1 MKLKILLSEA
11 FKAGVSPRVNHSIFP
26 YFLGCILWMSIASP
40 FIPFL
45 AYVEMLGGVVFF
57 VIMISLLIHAE
68 EAQCKIPSRSFILM
82 RSANVILT
90 SLLATLIV
98 VIGLLLFVIPGIIA
112 SKQFIYSG
120 VVAACENVGPIQ
132 ALKESKKLSMVNG
145 YTLLG
150 GTLLF
155 ILPLGFLSGPEMILG
170 PLPWFLQAGM
180 LGSIGIKVL
189 FNVSYAWF
197 AYIVLNH
204 MILISYKE
212 AKHHDLI
219 SFK

>member
-11 FKAGVSPRVNHSIFP
+11 FRAGASPSVNQSIFP
-26 YFLGCILWMSIASP
+26 YFMGCILWMSIASP

-57 VIMISLLIHAE
+57 VIMTSLLTHAE
-68 EAQCKIPSRSFILM
+68 ETQYKIPSKSFIIR

-98 VIGLLLFVIPGIIA
+98 IIGLLLFVIPGIIA
-112 SKQFIYSG
+112 SKQFVYSG
-120 VVAACENVGPIQ
+120 VVAASENVGPIQ

-155 ILPLGFLSGPEMILG
+155 ILPLGFLSNPETILG
-170 PLPWFLQAGM
+170 LMPWSLQIGM
-180 LGSIGIKVL
+180 LGSIGIMVL
-189 FNVSYAWF
+189 FNLLYAWF

-204 MILISYKE
+204 MILIAYKE
-212 AKHHDLI
+212 AKHCDSI
-219 SFK
+219 NVN